1 MRVLA
6 IDASLRNTGVAIVDA
21 NNGKPQSVYF
31 GTIHNK
37 SAMRPSS
44 CLVCIRDRLA
54 ELIREHAPDCCA
66 LESVIYVQSYK
77 TAIILGAARG
87 AAILAAAEKG
97 LPVFEYPPK
106 RIKQSTV
113 GRGGARQESGR
124 VHGARAAWSNR
135 NAGCRRRRRAGNR
148 SYSPAHARGSGAW
161 SSGRNANMNLADG
174 TTGAERRLAKTFGTA
189 ARPNLHVRWLGRTE
203 FAHALALQEELAAKK
218 REDASLEDQLLLL
231 EHEPVY
237 TIGRTPDRSSL
248 SATGRIRRGELGAAH
263 LPHPVFSIN
272 RGGQATYHGPGQLM
286 GYPIIDLRRCGQ
298 DLHKY
303 LRWLEQLLIDLLAQ
317 YDIAA
322 QRRESLTG
330 VWVENR
336 KIASIGVGVRHWITM
351 HGFALNVGG
360 DLSPFDHIVPCG
372 INDVAI
378 TSMEKET
385 KKSFTVASV
394 APTLEKLTLDSIVTL
409 RVAPETQ
416 VMNA

>member
-1 MRVLA
+1 
-6 IDASLRNTGVAIVDA
+6 
-21 NNGKPQSVYF
+21 
-31 GTIHNK
+31 
-37 SAMRPSS
+37 
-44 CLVCIRDRLA
+44 
-54 ELIREHAPDCCA
+54 
-66 LESVIYVQSYK
+66 
-77 TAIILGAARG
+77 
-87 AAILAAAEKG
+87 
-97 LPVFEYPPK
+97 
-106 RIKQSTV
+106 
-113 GRGGARQESGR
+113 
-124 VHGARAAWSNR
+124 
-135 NAGCRRRRRAGNR
+135 
-148 SYSPAHARGSGAW
+148 
-161 SSGRNANMNLADG
+161 MNLADG
-174 TTGAERRLAKTFGTA
+174 TMGAERRLAKTFGTA
-189 ARPNLHVRWLGRTE
+189 APPNLHVRWLGRTE

-248 SATGRIRRGELGAAH
+248 LGSTH

-286 GYPIIDLRRCGQ
+286 GYPIVDLRRCGQ

-303 LRWLEQLLIDLLAQ
+303 LRWLEQLLIDLLAR

-351 HGFALNVGG
+351 HGFALNVCG

-372 INDVAI
+372 ISNVAI

-385 KKSFTVASV
+385 KKSLTVASV
-394 APTLEKLTLDSIVTL
+394 APTLEKLALNSIVSL